1 MTEDTART
9 LIDVMLELC
18 DKVGHLAYLLEEL
31 QR

>member
-9 LIDVMLELC
+9 LIEVLETLC
-18 DKVGHLAYLLEEL
+18 DKVGHLAYLLEEM

>member
-9 LIDVMLELC
+9 LIEVLLELT
-18 DKVGHLAYLLEEL
+18 DKVGHLAYLLEES